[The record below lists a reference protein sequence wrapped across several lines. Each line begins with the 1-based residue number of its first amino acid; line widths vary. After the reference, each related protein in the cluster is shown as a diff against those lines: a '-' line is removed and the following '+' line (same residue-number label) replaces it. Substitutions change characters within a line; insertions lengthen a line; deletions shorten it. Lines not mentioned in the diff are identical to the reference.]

1 MPIYDVEVVVTRET
15 AAVTQAGFG
24 KPLIL
29 ATSKDH
35 PYTEY
40 ADLASLAVDFAEGTE
55 EYKLANAIFAQTP
68 RPPVVAVYGVLY
80 DNALDTVDVLTTALN
95 NLVDKNSDWY
105 FLLCPEQ
112 GDAEVTALSGWVDAQ
127 EKLYF
132 ASTNSLSLPSTLA
145 SDRTALLC
153 HTDPGSYPAEAWV
166 GRCAPE
172 NPGSITWKFK
182 TLNGILAADVG
193 VTEINQLHQDG
204 ANTYIRKM
212 GILQTSEGIVTSG
225 EYIDIMRS
233 QDWLT
238 ARMREAVSRLL
249 ITSPKVPYDNRGI
262 SMVVGEVS
270 AVMKQGVENG
280 VIAQDDDENGL
291 WSISAP
297 NREDIPVNDR
307 ANRLLPDI
315 EWEATIAG
323 AVHTVKISGVL
334 KV

>member
-29 ATSKDH
+29 ATSQDH
-35 PYTEY
+35 EYKEY
-40 ADLASLAVDFAEGTE
+40 ADLEAVAVDFAEGTE

-68 RPPVVAVYGVLY
+68 RPPVVAIFGVVY
-80 DNALDTVDVLTTALN
+80 DSAVDETTVLTTALN
-95 NLVDKNSDWY
+95 NLVDTNSDWY

-112 GDAEVTALSGWVDAQ
+112 GDEEITALSGWVDAQ

-132 ASTNSLSLPSTLA
+132 ASSNSLSLPPLLE
-145 SDRTALLC
+145 SDRTALLY
-153 HTDPGSYPAEAWV
+153 HTTPGTYPAAAWV

-182 TLNGILAADVG
+182 TLSGILAADVG
-193 VTEINQLHQDG
+193 VTEINQLHDDG

-212 GILQTSEGIVTSG
+212 GILQTSEGIMTSG

-233 QDWLT
+233 LDWLT

-249 ITSPKVPYDNRGI
+249 MTSPKVPYDNRGI

-270 AVMKQGVENG
+270 AVMKQGVEND

-297 NREDIPVNDR
+297 NREDVPVNDR

-315 EWEATIAG
+315 KWEATIAG